1 MACVVIIGL
10 VRVSVEAIDYELG
23 IASNVNPA
31 VVIVRVAV
39 DDATDFAADHVESF
53 LLVNGESF
61 LP

>member
-23 IASNVNPA
+23 VTSNVNPA
-31 VVIVRVAV
+31 VVVVRVAV
-39 DDATDFAADHVESF
+39 DYAADLVADHVEGF
-53 LLVNGESF
+53 LLVNRESF

>member
-31 VVIVRVAV
+31 VVVVRVAV
-39 DDATDFAADHVESF
+39 DDAADLVADHVKGF
-53 LLVNGESF
+53 LLVDSEGF